1 MILGIQ
7 LLGSDGGV
15 RPEQDLS
22 ELSWTEYLFD
32 FRVGVW
38 KGFLYGDTARYMIW
52 MTDGRFWSIV
62 ECG

>member
-22 ELSWTEYLFD
+22 ELSWTKFLFE
-32 FRVGVW
+32 F
-38 KGFLYGDTARYMIW
+38 
-52 MTDGRFWSIV
+52 
-62 ECG
+62 E